1 MMYYYKGN
9 MNLMYAESGS
19 KPMDYRFL
27 SAFLNAETGLGIDS
41 RVLRSMERAI
51 ICEMV
56 ELPPEEQLIPL
67 ESVAVY
73 EGRSRSALN
82 VLASRLDFSHGM
94 TAGKAARYIF
104 REN

>member
-1 MMYYYKGN
+1 MYYYKGN

-56 ELPPEEQLIPL
+56 ELPPEEQL
-67 ESVAVY
+67 
-73 EGRSRSALN
+73 
-82 VLASRLDFSHGM
+82 DFSHGM